1 MDLQEKYDELD
12 NIVSTL
18 DILIDEISDK
28 YYIDM
33 LNEIKFEAQDQRDE
47 IEEQLH
53 KQEEKE
59 MFEQNRDFEKNRL

>member
-33 LNEIKFEAQDQRDE
+33 LNEIKFEVQDQRDE

-59 MFEQNRDFEKNRL
+59 MFEQNRNFEKNRL

>member
-1 MDLQEKYDELD
+1 MDLQEQYEELA
-12 NIVSTL
+12 NIVVTL
-18 DILIDEISDK
+18 DVLIDEISDK

-33 LNEIKFEAQDQRDE
+33 LNEIKFEAQDQRNE
-47 IEEQLH
+47 IQEELI

>member
-1 MDLQEKYDELD
+1 MDLQEKYDELA
-12 NIVSTL
+12 NIVVTL
-18 DILIDEISDK
+18 DVLIDEISDK

-33 LNEIKFEAQDQRDE
+33 LNEIKFEAQDQRNE
-47 IEEQLH
+47 IQEELI